1 MKRENLAREIYPDAP
16 PEVAVR
22 RLRSNFPPLRKKVP
36 ISSDETPCPVRK
48 RKLPIPVRRAFPARQ
63 RRRFKPSKNR
73 ISCNTRNVIVAPL

>member
-36 ISSDETPCPVRK
+36 ISSDETPCPVGRGSFLS
-48 RKLPIPVRRAFPARQ
+48 R
-63 RRRFKPSKNR
+63 
-73 ISCNTRNVIVAPL
+73 